1 MDGVTLSFTIIVILF
16 EIAIDGKVQFALL
29 VRIQLITSLFER
41 ELSEY
46 EKRLL
51 PALFPF
57 FFH

>member
-29 VRIQLITSLFER
+29 VRMQLITSLFER

-51 PALFPF
+51 PTLFPF